1 MVRPGGESFGG
12 KMGVAI
18 VALLA
23 LVFGLPGVT
32 SAEEITGRWRFEL
45 HIGGV
50 DPGDSIISDAD
61 RTMTITD
68 ISGRDVF
75 IPDPRPRWMSADE
88 TRMSADTRFDL
99 RVGYGFA
106 AFKNSELVV
115 DVGIGYYTSF
125 LQDIQVAFS
134 LDRNDPDYQS
144 VAAGGLKE
152 LAGRY
157 GDPVGFESDQFF
169 RGVNENWDGMLV
181 DGGQLRLL
189 PISANVMLR
198 FRPTK
203 RLNPYIGAG
212 VGYYFVDFTPT
223 AAWTAL
229 TEQLDAS
236 CVSYATRASETSFR
250 TRRLDHN
257 PERFGT
263 GFDEGSWEYY
273 NGATPPEGF
282 FNGDP
287 CRRVSQYV
295 TVPTDAIF
303 PNPDYNPALPEDP
316 VTNPRLI
323 PHTNA
328 GQVVPVEYQDFGH
341 DLEAPRI
348 ETPNSLF
355 LELRFGTEWQWRPK
369 TAFFADARFTWAD
382 REMRITV
389 DGREHFGEGVPSGY
403 WDEAE
408 APGVAGGE
416 VAYITVGGLVLPA
429 GPVDPFTGT
438 RVSQPQP
445 GEYLIKGGRM
455 DYGGWN
461 FSVGV
466 RFTL

>member
-1 MVRPGGESFGG
+1 MVRPGGERFGG
-12 KMGVAI
+12 GKL
-18 VALLA
+18 VALMALLILA
-23 LVFGLPGVT
+23 FVWPAAT
-32 SAEEITGRWRFEL
+32 WAEEITGRWRFEL
-45 HIGGV
+45 HLGGV

-61 RTMTITD
+61 RVTVITD
-68 ISGRDVF
+68 AAGRDL
-75 IPDPRPRWMSADE
+75 IISDPRPNWMSADE

-106 AFKNSELVV
+106 AFKNSELYV

-125 LQDIQVAFS
+125 LQDIQVAYS
-134 LDRNDPDYQS
+134 LDRNDPNYRP

-152 LAGRY
+152 LAQRY
-157 GDPVGFESDQFF
+157 GDPVGFASDIFF
-169 RGVNENWDGMLV
+169 RGAGENWEGKLV

-189 PISANVMLR
+189 PVSLNLMLR

-203 RLNPYIGAG
+203 RLNPYIGGG

-236 CVSYATRASETSFR
+236 CVSYATRGVNFR
-250 TRRLDHN
+250 SRQLDHN
-257 PERFGT
+257 PVRYGT
-263 GFDEGSWEYY
+263 GFDEGTWDYY
-273 NGATPPEGF
+273 FGATPPEGF

-287 CRRVSQYV
+287 CRRVALEV

-303 PNPDYNPALPEDP
+303 PNPDFDP
-316 VTNPRLI
+316 TRPDGPDNPRQI
-323 PHTNA
+323 AHPNA
-328 GQVVPVEYQDFGH
+328 GQTVPVEYQDFGH
-341 DLEAPRI
+341 DLAAPRI

-382 REMRITV
+382 KEMRITV
-389 DGREHFGEGVPSGY
+389 DGREHFGEGGLVGT
-403 WDEAE
+403 WDEDD

-429 GPVDPFTGT
+429 GPIDPITGQQE
-438 RVSQPQP
+438 RQAQP